1 MIIDAV
7 GEGFRLPITAPWK
20 TTQSLITDDAMRPI
34 SLLMRLRA
42 ETRTEHHAIE
52 QTLALTDDALTQAGY
67 QRVIKQF
74 YGFYK
79 PVENRLAA
87 HSGEITKWLD
97 LKTRQKALLLQTD
110 LKILDHKDSDVLEP
124 LRFCSQLPQLSS
136 LAECFGCLYVLE
148 GATLGGVLISRHI
161 QEKLGVMPAS
171 GGSFFHGYGERTGEM
186 WHEFRAALT
195 AFDATTDQQDQVI
208 MTARATFDTLRHWCE
223 KE

>member
-20 TTQSLITDDAMRPI
+20 TTQSLITDDVMRPT

-52 QTLALTDDALTQAGY
+52 QTLVLTDDALTQADY
-67 QRVIKQF
+67 QRVIEQF
-74 YGFYK
+74 YGFYT
-79 PVENRLAA
+79 PVEDQLAVYG
-87 HSGEITKWLD
+87 GEIAKWLD
-97 LKTRQKALLLQTD
+97 LKTRQKTSLLQTD
-110 LKILDHKDSDVLEP
+110 LKRLNHKDSDILEQLP
-124 LRFCSQLPQLSS
+124 LCSQLPQLSS

-161 QEKLGVMPAS
+161 QEKLGVMPTS

-186 WHEFRAALT
+186 WREFRAALT

-208 MTARATFDTLRHWCE
+208 TAARTTFDTLRRWCE

>member
-1 MIIDAV
+1 MTIDAV
-7 GEGFRLPITAPWK
+7 GEGFRLPITAPWN

-34 SLLMRLRA
+34 SLLMRLRT

-52 QTLALTDDALTQAGY
+52 QTLALTDDALTQADY
-67 QRVIKQF
+67 QRVIEQF

-79 PVENRLAA
+79 PVEDRLAA
-87 HSGEITKWLD
+87 HSGEITKWLG

-110 LKILDHKDSDVLEP
+110 LNIFAHKECGFLELVP
-124 LRFCSQLPQLSS
+124 FCRQLPRLSS

-171 GGSFFHGYGERTGEM
+171 GGAFFHGYGQRTGEM
-186 WHEFRAALT
+186 WREFRAALT

-208 MTARATFDTLRHWCE
+208 MAARATFDTLRRWCE